1 MTDIPK
7 ERSTG
12 RINVNSYDAKPHDD
26 TGDFTISEAN
36 VIEEFAG
43 GLVGVGSVHLILV
56 NELDGTAHFTGMER
70 FLGKLG
76 ERSGSFIFQNSGT
89 LNDGEL
95 QSVWRIIPGSGTEGL
110 TGLRGEGGCTP
121 EGYSLDYWFE

>member
-89 LNDGEL
+89 LKDGEL
-95 QSVWRIIPGSGTEGL
+95 QSEF
-110 TGLRGEGGCTP
+110 
-121 EGYSLDYWFE
+121 GYVESHPPRDRAFQRELEAELDRMRVFLA